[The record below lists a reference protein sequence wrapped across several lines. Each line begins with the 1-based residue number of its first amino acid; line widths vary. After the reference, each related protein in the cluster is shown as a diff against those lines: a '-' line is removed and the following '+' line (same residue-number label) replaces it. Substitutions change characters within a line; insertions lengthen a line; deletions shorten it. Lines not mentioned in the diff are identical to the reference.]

1 MLFYNETY
9 LHSRHK
15 PDQYSS
21 SISMGKLFRPSR
33 REAFN
38 FSHRW
43 IDNFEVKFVKL
54 YLWKIWKADFDDG
67 HLNKERVI
75 FCYRT
80 YCRKMP
86 QSTFIFTDAYDFP
99 LYLDVS
105 ACIKKTV
112 LNKPFSS
119 QQSVSNFTPGTILL
133 NIRLCQDSF
142 YDVPPC
148 IVLVW
153 NMYYIFL

>member
-21 SISMGKLFRPSR
+21 AISMGKLFRPSR

-86 QSTFIFTDAYDFP
+86 QSTFIFTDAYNFP
-99 LYLDVS
+99 LYLDVA

-112 LNKPFSS
+112 YNCISLSALSNQYQILPQERYYSTS
-119 QQSVSNFTPGTILL
+119 DSVRIL
-133 NIRLCQDSF
+133 F
-142 YDVPPC
+142 MTYHV
-148 IVLVW
+148 
-153 NMYYIFL
+153 